1 MNGPDN
7 TTTAGGAQLVGA
19 PGQWPI
25 DEPVDLNLGQ
35 RSSANTEVHE
45 PDDDDLYVQRAAEK
59 ALHEMVLDSIRH
71 DLEQQPSP
79 LTVLTAA
86 RNWCTRITAAAEEIA
101 REKRK
106 AA

>member
-1 MNGPDN
+1 M
-7 TTTAGGAQLVGA
+7 TERR
-19 PGQWPI
+19 PGEWPV
-25 DEPVDLNLGQ
+25 EHPVDLE
-35 RSSANTEVHE
+35 AIE
-45 PDDDDLYVQRAAEK
+45 PEHAAPEDELYARRMSEK

-71 DLEQQPSP
+71 DLAQQPSP

-86 RNWCTRITAAAEEIA
+86 RNWCNRITAAAEEIA

>member
-1 MNGPDN
+1 V
-7 TTTAGGAQLVGA
+7 TERR
-19 PGQWPI
+19 PGQWPV
-25 DEPVDLNLGQ
+25 DEPASLNDGE
-35 RSSANTEVHE
+35 ATAEE
-45 PDDDDLYVQRAAEK
+45 LYVQRAAER

-101 REKRK
+101 RSKRK

>member
-1 MNGPDN
+1 MN
-7 TTTAGGAQLVGA
+7 QHR
-19 PGQWPI
+19 PGSW
-25 DEPVDLNLGQ
+25 PVDQPAELDAVGQ
-35 RSSANTEVHE
+35 SDVTT
-45 PDDDDLYVQRAAEK
+45 DDLYVQRAAER

-86 RNWCTRITAAAEEIA
+86 RNWCTRITAAAEDIA
-101 REKRK
+101 QAKRR

>member
-1 MNGPDN
+1 M
-7 TTTAGGAQLVGA
+7 TEHR
-19 PGQWPI
+19 PGQWPVEHPADLDAI
-25 DEPVDLNLGQ
+25 QRQDPAMEDE
-35 RSSANTEVHE
+35 
-45 PDDDDLYVQRAAEK
+45 LYVQRAQER

-86 RNWCTRITAAAEEIA
+86 RNWCTRITAAAEDIA
-101 REKRK
+101 QAKRK

>member
-1 MNGPDN
+1 M
-7 TTTAGGAQLVGA
+7 TERR
-19 PGQWPI
+19 PGQWPVDKPAALDGVSMAADTPDA
-25 DEPVDLNLGQ
+25 DE
-35 RSSANTEVHE
+35 
-45 PDDDDLYVQRAAEK
+45 LYVQRAAEK

-86 RNWCTRITAAAEEIA
+86 RNWCSRITAAAEDIA
-101 REKRK
+101 QARRK

>member
-1 MNGPDN
+1 MNERS
-7 TTTAGGAQLVGA
+7 

-25 DEPVDLNLGQ
+25 EQPVDLD
-35 RSSANTEVHE
+35 APE
-45 PDDDDLYVQRAAEK
+45 PQTDDQLYVQRAAER

-86 RNWCTRITAAAEEIA
+86 RNWCSRITAAAEEIA
-101 REKRK
+101 RTKRTT
-106 AA
+106 A

>member
-1 MNGPDN
+1 MTGPC
-7 TTTAGGAQLVGA
+7 
-19 PGQWPI
+19 PGQWPVN
-25 DEPVDLNLGQ
+25 EPVDLNALEQPDEDELYAQ
-35 RSSANTEVHE
+35 RQKE
-45 PDDDDLYVQRAAEK
+45 R

-79 LTVLTAA
+79 LTALTAA

-101 REKRK
+101 RAKRK

>member
-1 MNGPDN
+1 M
-7 TTTAGGAQLVGA
+7 TAR
-19 PGQWPI
+19 PGQWPVDQPADLDALSSTEATV
-25 DEPVDLNLGQ
+25 DE
-35 RSSANTEVHE
+35 
-45 PDDDDLYVQRAAEK
+45 LYVQRASER

-86 RNWCTRITAAAEEIA
+86 RNWCTRITAAAEDIA